1 LIGRA
6 VAALREPRVA
16 WAVLGV
22 AMLCSGGLILHA
34 AHGQGFAIDELFYYG
49 RVADKQGQLVHYAP
63 FSPEYLLAPF
73 NGHLPLG
80 GRFVYE
86 LVFATIGAHYTV
98 FVLVNIAAL
107 WAVAGLVFELA
118 RRRVGN
124 AAALAP
130 CIVLLFLGFAREQLL
145 WPLDFNTAA
154 SLAAGLGAVLAIQRD
169 DRRGDVLACVLLV
182 VSVAMIELGLAF
194 ALGIALW
201 LVVSRPRPRAL
212 VDTAW
217 LRGVLRRAWIVA
229 IPVVLY
235 AAWYVWARRFGQSE
249 AHSGNAHLLP
259 ETFMHGAAAAMGSL
273 TGTNPIVAGTYIG
286 SVTWFGRALAVAA
299 GVALLVRIWG
309 RRLPR
314 TIWIWLLVLG
324 IYWGLLAIAAR
335 PAEGSRY
342 ILVAAALIVL
352 IAADCARRRLPD
364 PAAIAL
370 LVLAAVALPAN
381 IVQLTKDR
389 GDDTLHH
396 DPPVSSTEFAML
408 ELAREHVDPEY
419 VVTADPRVAEVDGG
433 LFIGIPAGAYL
444 DAAADNGSIARSLGE
459 VRESDETL
467 RQIADASLIGA
478 LGVEAEPGPPPG
490 RGARC
495 RTIGVEPGAESATFE
510 VAAGTTLL
518 RPTAGA
524 KTGLW
529 LSRFADPPGI
539 GVDYMPPGRWTALTI
554 PADEAPDPWRATVD
568 HAVRAC
574 VAG

>member
-1 LIGRA
+1 VIGRA
-6 VAALREPRVA
+6 VGALREPRVA
-16 WAVLGV
+16 WAVLGA

-49 RVADKQGQLVHYAP
+49 RVANEKGQLVHYAP

-86 LVFATIGAHYTV
+86 LVFATVGAHYTV
-98 FVLVNIAAL
+98 FVLINIAAL

-118 RRRVGN
+118 RRQVGN

-130 CIVLLFLGFAREQLL
+130 CVVLLFLGFAREQLL

-154 SLAAGLGAVLAIQRD
+154 ALAAGLGAVLAIQRE
-169 DRRGDVLACVLLV
+169 DRRGDILACILLV

-201 LVVSRPRPRAL
+201 IVISRPRPRGVL
-212 VDTAW
+212 DLAW
-217 LRGVLRRAWIVA
+217 LREVLRRAWIVA

-235 AAWYVWARRFGQSE
+235 AAWYVWARKFGQSE
-249 AHSGNAHLLP
+249 AHSGNLHLLP
-259 ETFMHGAAAAMGSL
+259 ETFMHGAAAAIGSL

-286 SVTWFGRALAVAA
+286 SVTWFGRALAIAA
-299 GVALLVRIWG
+299 AIALLIRLWG
-309 RRLPR
+309 RSLPR

-324 IYWGLLAIAAR
+324 IYWILLAVAAR

-342 ILVAAALIVL
+342 ILVAAVLMVL
-352 IAADCARRRLPD
+352 IAADGVRRRLPD
-364 PAAIAL
+364 PAAVVL

-389 GDDTLHH
+389 GGDTLHH

-408 ELAREHVDPEY
+408 ELAREHVDPGY

-444 DAAADNGSIARSLGE
+444 DAASDNGSIAYSLDQ
-459 VRESDETL
+459 VRAADPGL
-467 RQIADASLIGA
+467 RLIADASLIGA
-478 LGVEAEPGPPPG
+478 LGVTAEPASPPSSTG
-490 RGARC
+490 GC
-495 RTIGVEPGAESATFE
+495 RRIAVPAGGETASFE

-518 RPTAGA
+518 RPGA
-524 KTGLW
+524 ERTGLW
-529 LSRFADPPGI
+529 LSRFSDPR
-539 GVDYMPPGRWTALTI
+539 GVGVEYMPARRWTKLTI
-554 PADEAPDPWRATVD
+554 PADPAPEPWLATVD
-568 HAVRAC
+568 HTVTAC
-574 VAG
+574 AAG